1 MATGGSSLAGDA
13 RRGILWMLLAMA
25 VAVVMDTLNK
35 TLAQTFPV
43 PQLVWARF
51 VFHMV
56 LVILFLGRRLPR
68 VMVTRRLGLQVVRS
82 FILICATILFVYGL
96 SLLPLADI
104 NAILFVAPILVTMLS
119 APLLGER
126 VDRRQWIGVA
136 LGFAGALVIIRPGSG
151 IMQLAALFPLGAA
164 CFFALYQ
171 IITKQLSRTDQTMTT
186 LFYSGL
192 LGALAMSVAVP
203 FFWVTPGA
211 AEWLL
216 LAMLGVCSGA
226 THFCMIK
233 AFEAAPAATVT
244 PFSYSTLIWATL
256 SGFVFFDH
264 LPDAWT
270 VVGAA
275 IVACSG
281 LYVARQERLQRDARR

>member
-1 MATGGSSLAGDA
+1 MATSGSSPAGDA

-35 TLAQTFPV
+35 TLAQIFPV

-56 LVILFLGRRLPR
+56 LVTLFLGRRLPR
-68 VMVTRRLGLQVVRS
+68 VMVTRRLDLQVVRS
-82 FILICATILFVYGL
+82 FILICATVLFVYGL

-104 NAILFVAPILVTMLS
+104 NAILFVAPVLVTALS

-136 LGFAGALVIIRPGSG
+136 LGFAGALVIVRPGSG
-151 IMQLAALFPLGAA
+151 VMQLAALLPLGAA

-171 IITKQLSRTDQTMTT
+171 ITTKQLTRTDPTMTT

-192 LGALAMSVAVP
+192 LGALAMSVVVP
-203 FFWVTPGA
+203 FFWVTA
-211 AEWLL
+211 
-216 LAMLGVCSGA
+216 
-226 THFCMIK
+226 
-233 AFEAAPAATVT
+233 AAPICRTRRWRFCPSRLTRRSSRRLVLGAVSFPAELAFWPDLFLPV
-244 PFSYSTLIWATL
+244 PFLFPL
-256 SGFVFFDH
+256 
-264 LPDAWT
+264 DAMSRH
-270 VVGAA
+270 A
-275 IVACSG
+275 I
-281 LYVARQERLQRDARR
+281 E

>member
-56 LVILFLGRRLPR
+56 TTGNALLFLGRRLPR

-82 FILICATILFVYGL
+82 FILICATILLVYGL

-136 LGFAGALVIIRPGSG
+136 LGFAGALVIIRPG
-151 IMQLAALFPLGAA
+151 QRDHAARRPVSPWGGLPPCFPLGRPASSP
-164 CFFALYQ
+164 Y
-171 IITKQLSRTDQTMTT
+171 TRS
-186 LFYSGL
+186 SP
-192 LGALAMSVAVP
+192 S
-203 FFWVTPGA
+203 
-211 AEWLL
+211 
-216 LAMLGVCSGA
+216 SS
-226 THFCMIK
+226 
-233 AFEAAPAATVT
+233 AAPTR
-244 PFSYSTLIWATL
+244 P
-256 SGFVFFDH
+256 
-264 LPDAWT
+264 
-270 VVGAA
+270 
-275 IVACSG
+275 
-281 LYVARQERLQRDARR
+281 